1 MMNEK
6 TRFNDDNLSITHF
19 YKTVLVKCT
28 SCNKKAICEVNFET
42 QLAKFFCINCG
53 YNKEVTIKLSKNTA
67 IQMAANQYFN
77 AELWLKHN
85 FKQDIFWAYNYTHL
99 NYLES
104 YISSLIREHKDRTHF
119 TLIEKLPKFYHVAK
133 NRDGLLK
140 IIAKLKTK

>member
-1 MMNEK
+1 
-6 TRFNDDNLSITHF
+6 
-19 YKTVLVKCT
+19 
-28 SCNKKAICEVNFET
+28 
-42 QLAKFFCINCG
+42 
-53 YNKEVTIKLSKNTA
+53 
-67 IQMAANQYFN
+67 MAANQYFK

-85 FKQDIFWAYNYTHL
+85 FKQDIFWAYSYTHL
-99 NYLES
+99 NYIES